1 MLSSPG
7 TAPTTHTHILRI
19 KLDSREPAS
28 RTTTENLEA
37 FWWWGRPVYR
47 GSRKTSQFCLGTE
60 GSLVSTVNS
69 KDAPTGPSQRRRV
82 QPRVTVR

>member
-28 RTTTENLEA
+28 WTTTENLEA
-37 FWWWGRPVYR
+37 FWWWGRPVY
-47 GSRKTSQFCLGTE
+47 
-60 GSLVSTVNS
+60 ST
-69 KDAPTGPSQRRRV
+69 PIQRILENQPVLFGHRR
-82 QPRVTVR
+82 QPGFNCQQ